1 MTRLLQFTINVHKSH
16 RQPRRTS
23 QLMCED
29 RVSLRWQLRPKCER
43 AIRLL
48 YPSSICKLRC
58 PSSPTHKIETDS
70 NARFTQL
77 YLGNHSQLDNID
89 MIFFSL
95 TVIDTVPFQNIDLSS
110 WITLYITEL

>member
-58 PSSPTHKIETDS
+58 SSSPTHKIETDS

-95 TVIDTVPFQNIDLSS
+95 TVIDTVPFQNIDRSS
-110 WITLYITEL
+110 RITLYI